1 MTTTLKNPPATPDYH
16 WPPLLTNRRA
26 APRLARKFPTSHGVA
41 VDMSVTGIRLE
52 TPTPLAVGAPLQLRL
67 QPGVSVPATVV
78 WSSDGEAGLAFDTHF
93 VGLPAWL
100 RA

>member
-1 MTTTLKNPPATPDYH
+1 MNKTLKNPPATPDYH

-26 APRLARKFPTSHGVA
+26 APRLARKFPTSHGLA

-52 TPTPLAVGAPLQLRL
+52 TPAPLSVGARMQLRL
-67 QPGVSVPATVV
+67 QPGMAVSATVV
-78 WSSDGEAGLAFDTHF
+78 WSHQCEAGLAFETHF
-93 VGLPAWL
+93 VGLPPWL